1 MTSISLSG
9 RMSGVVFGEIGL
21 ARGGLLYQ
29 VWQTFHTICFN
40 I

>member
-9 RMSGVVFGEIGL
+9 RMSGVVFGEIV
-21 ARGGLLYQ
+21 RGGLLYQ